1 MPDAQKT
8 ISVRAPMKVPVL
20 LIAVQ
25 PRAAYLAMY
34 NAASVVAFKTTE
46 FRLPNAAATTGS

>member
-1 MPDAQKT
+1 
-8 ISVRAPMKVPVL
+8 MKVPVL